1 MLALADCAWMEVLKE
16 KMKDYIK
23 ANDHKI
29 DELAK
34 TVCEANQQR
43 WQSKMAKQKAKMDF
57 DQKLKGIFCSSCS
70 K

>member
-1 MLALADCAWMEVLKE
+1 MLALADAAWMEVLKE

-34 TVCEANQQR
+34 IVCETNHLR

-57 DQKLKGIFCSSCS
+57 DQKLKGLFCNSCN